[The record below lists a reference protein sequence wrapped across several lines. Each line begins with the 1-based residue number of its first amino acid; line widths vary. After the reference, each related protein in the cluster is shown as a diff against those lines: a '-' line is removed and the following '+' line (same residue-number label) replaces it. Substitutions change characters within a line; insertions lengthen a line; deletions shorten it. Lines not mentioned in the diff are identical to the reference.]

1 MIQTDPIKRAEELL
15 KEAEEIEKEEAEY
28 ELKDPYAGYNRKDRR
43 RYERRDRRARGREK
57 AKLNAMKQRRG
68 KK

>member
-15 KEAEEIEKEEAEY
+15 KEAEEIEKEKAENG
-28 ELKDPYAGYNRKDRR
+28 LKDPYEGYNRKDRR

-57 AKLNAMKQRRG
+57 AKLNALKQRAER
-68 KK
+68 K

>member
-1 MIQTDPIKRAEELL
+1 MMQTDPIKRAEELL
-15 KEAEEIEKEEAEY
+15 KEAEEQENEN

>member
-1 MIQTDPIKRAEELL
+1 MIQIDLIKIAEELL
-15 KEAEEIEKEEAEY
+15 KEDEKVEKEEAENG
-28 ELKDPYAGYNRKDRR
+28 LKDPYAGYNRKDRR

>member
-15 KEAEEIEKEEAEY
+15 KEAEEIEKEEAENG
-28 ELKDPYAGYNRKDRR
+28 KDPYEGYNRKDRR

-57 AKLNAMKQRRG
+57 AKLNTLKQRAER
-68 KK
+68 K